1 MDEPRRD
8 AAVPTLEH
16 TSSHATGCPLGPIE
30 LAIVR
35 SLAQGKT
42 GKSSMR
48 EAGLSPNSAG
58 RVLGRMFAK
67 AEAANATNLVAIALR
82 SGWIR

>member
-1 MDEPRRD
+1 MTAPAPSAQRD
-8 AAVPTLEH
+8 AA
-16 TSSHATGCPLGPIE
+16 HAPDRCPLGPIE

-42 GKSSMR
+42 GKRSMR

-58 RVLGRMFAK
+58 RVLGRMFTK
-67 AEAANATNLVAIALR
+67 AHATNATNLVAISLR
-82 SGWIR
+82 NGWIR